1 MNPNAERP
9 AKSRSSYIN
18 KRAVVQRDGPSK
30 LRCFG
35 HDFHVLDNLPKK
47 SMYTHLKLE
56 FKFAG
61 YFHAI
66 TLAEFNFVHY
76 TTLRWYPKRG
86 KNKL

>member
-1 MNPNAERP
+1 M
-9 AKSRSSYIN
+9 
-18 KRAVVQRDGPSK
+18 VQRDGPSK

-76 TTLRWYPKRG
+76 TTLRWYPKKG